1 MSGSN
6 NNNGGR
12 RTLRQVA
19 QGLFDL
25 FIVLRWARQAPNRS
39 RFAFNSTTLPDF

>member
-1 MSGSN
+1 MLVN
-6 NNNGGR
+6 IGGR

-25 FIVLRWARQAPNRS
+25 YIVFRWARQAPNRA
-39 RFAFNSTTLPDF
+39 RFTFNPLTLPDF